1 MRKSSGNKSGYE
13 DESEVEEP
21 EIREY
26 PERFKRQF
34 FRTVKAL
41 MDNKPNLTQAQK
53 RKRIR

>member
-1 MRKSSGNKSGYE
+1 MRKSSGSKSGYE
-13 DESEVEEP
+13 DDSEVEEP

-41 MDNKPNLTQAQK
+41 MDNKPNLT
-53 RKRIR
+53 